1 MSTESL
7 TVSTPPLRHE
17 EIDNM
22 QSQNQTLAVKTVKNA
37 LWHISGFFVTTVLG
51 LVVMSLVVNKIGI
64 ASFGLFGLITAVL
77 APLSLANLGFGEATV
92 KYVSQYVH
100 EGDLNKAEQYI
111 STTFFMNLL
120 VGLGGAIV
128 IAVFGRFIF
137 TAFFHIQANDLAT
150 VKVCLYLV
158 AAGWFCNQA
167 AAVLIGIPAAFQK
180 YHFVAMGNM
189 IIMLTNSVL
198 ILLFVLGGGGLIGYT
213 GATVAGSFINFFY
226 WYAIAK
232 KIFPSARIRPVFYRE
247 VWRSSFHFGGWQ
259 TISQLGGI
267 MAGQADKY
275 LLGAFLMPGAVGI
288 YNVALT
294 VQQRA
299 YSSIFTMSEVLFPA
313 FSSLSNESLELKADA
328 LMKASWMLTVVA
340 VCVIAPLIPLAHD
353 LIGLWIN
360 GDIAREGGLVLQTL
374 AVAGT
379 LGSATNATYFF
390 LLGTGRTR
398 TITILSIITG
408 VVTVIVSALVLPRFG
423 LRAAGWS
430 GIAAMIAQM
439 AFVLIVLRNIFGAVL
454 SWSAIVTSLH
464 IPILIGLLSAL
475 LIAGTGHPII
485 TTWPKLILAYVVL
498 AALMFVATLGVN
510 SLLPHGR
517 ERNAYMKTLIKSL
530 LPMQSASGD
539 I

>member
-1 MSTESL
+1 L
-7 TVSTPPLRHE
+7 FAVSNPSFLDE

-51 LVVMSLVVNKIGI
+51 LVVTSLVVNRIGI
-64 ASFGLFGLITAVL
+64 ASFGLFGLIAAVL

-100 EGDLNKAEQYI
+100 EGDFNKAEQYI

-128 IAVFGRFIF
+128 IAVFGRFVF
-137 TAFFHIQANDLAT
+137 TAFFHIEANYMAT

-158 AAGWFCNQA
+158 AAGWFFNQA
-167 AAVLIGIPAAFQK
+167 SAVLIGIPAAFQK
-180 YHFVAMGNM
+180 YHFVAAGNM
-189 IIMLTNSVL
+189 IIMLSNSIL

-226 WYAIAK
+226 WYVIAK
-232 KIFPSARIRPVFYRE
+232 RIFPTAKIRPAFHRE

-259 TISQLGGI
+259 AISQLGGI

-275 LLGAFLMPGAVGI
+275 LLGAFLTPAAVGI
-288 YNVALT
+288 YNVSLT

-340 VCVIAPLIPLAHD
+340 VCVISPLIPLAHD
-353 LIGLWIN
+353 LITLWIN
-360 GDIAREGGLVLQTL
+360 SDVAREGGLVLQTL

-398 TITILSIITG
+398 TITLLAIITG
-408 VVTVIVSALVLPRFG
+408 VVTVIVSASVLPLFG

-430 GIAAMIAQM
+430 SIAAMFAQM
-439 AFVLIVLRNIFGAVL
+439 AFVLIVLRNVFGTVL
-454 SWSAIVTSLH
+454 SWSTIVTSLH
-464 IPILIGLLSAL
+464 APILVGLLIAL
-475 LIAGTGHPII
+475 LIARTGHSVI
-485 TTWPKLILAYVVL
+485 TTWPGLILAYVML
-498 AALMFVATLGVN
+498 ASLMLIATMAVN

-517 ERNAYMKTLIKSL
+517 ERYNYIKTLIKSL

>member
-7 TVSTPPLRHE
+7 AVSTPPFRDE

-111 STTFFMNLL
+111 STTFFMNLI

-128 IAVFGRFIF
+128 IAIFGRFIF
-137 TAFFHIQANDLAT
+137 TAFFRIEANDLET
-150 VKVCLYLV
+150 VKICLYLV
-158 AAGWFCNQA
+158 AAGWFFNQA
-167 AAVLIGIPAAFQK
+167 TAVLIGIPAAFQK
-180 YHFVAMGNM
+180 YNFVAAGNI
-189 IIMLTNSVL
+189 IIMLTNSIL

-232 KIFPSARIRPVFYRE
+232 RIFPAARIRPVFHRE

-259 TISQLGGI
+259 AISQLGGI

-275 LLGAFLMPGAVGI
+275 LLGAFLMPAAVGI
-288 YNVALT
+288 YNVSLT
-294 VQQRA
+294 IQQRA

-313 FSSLSNESLELKADA
+313 FSSLSNESLELNADA

-340 VCVIAPLIPLAHD
+340 VCIIAPLIPLAHD
-353 LIGLWIN
+353 LIALWIN
-360 GDIAREGGLVLQTL
+360 SDVAREGGLVLQTL
-374 AVAGT
+374 AVVGT
-379 LGSATNATYFF
+379 LGSATNASYFF

-398 TITILSIITG
+398 AITLLSITTG

-430 GIAAMIAQM
+430 GVAAVSAQIV
-439 AFVLIVLRNIFGAVL
+439 FVNIMLKKIFGKLLPL
-454 SWSAIVTSLH
+454 SYIVTSLY
-464 IPILIGLLSAL
+464 A
-475 LIAGTGHPII
+475 PII
-485 TTWPKLILAYVVL
+485 VGLSIAFAVLFVGEIRVVTWTQLFLAYL
-498 AALMFVATLGVN
+498 AVSVTMFGVIVAVN
-510 SLLPHGR
+510 GLLPHGR
-517 ERNAYMKTLIKSL
+517 ERSQFMRTLIRSL
-530 LPMQSASGD
+530 MLRTA
-539 I
+539 